1 MKNIVGEEVL
11 SSVLPK
17 FQELVSRVD
26 RLCSFADD
34 FFYKAVKYCF
44 QGYVK
49 NYIVFIVGRKS
60 AGHKQQTA

>member
-1 MKNIVGEEVL
+1 MKNIVGEEVF

-49 NYIVFIVGRKS
+49 NYIVFIV
-60 AGHKQQTA
+60 A